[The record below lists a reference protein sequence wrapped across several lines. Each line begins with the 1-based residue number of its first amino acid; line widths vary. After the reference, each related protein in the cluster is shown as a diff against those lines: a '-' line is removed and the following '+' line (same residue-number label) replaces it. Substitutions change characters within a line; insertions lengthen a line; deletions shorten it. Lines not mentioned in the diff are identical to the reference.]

1 MSLFSIYLMFYLIP
15 KIYFKQYGWGRGGGG
30 VVVQIIFF
38 SLFVF
43 HNVYKNNVNNNNI
56 YLLNTQYKQQDVEK
70 QKLLNS

>member
-1 MSLFSIYLMFYLIP
+1 MSLFSIYFRFYLIP
-15 KIYFKQYGWGRGGGG
+15 KIYFKQYGWGRGGCTDH
-30 VVVQIIFF
+30 FF